1 MAGRFL
7 MVVTCLLTGTLFM
20 VSCSKDSNTTPDP
33 GLTVT
38 SISPGSGASGTNVF
52 IAGTGFDATASNNTV
67 KFGTTAATVV
77 TATTTAL
84 LVTVPGG
91 ITGSQAIVVGNTV
104 KGTTVTAASQF
115 NVTSVP
121 GKTIVPVNAPI
132 TADVS
137 WTADKIYVL
146 SNFVYVRSGVTVT
159 IAPGTIIKGDK
170 LTKGTLIFEPG
181 SKINAV
187 GTATNPIIFTSNQAP
202 GLRNLGDWGGLV
214 ITGKGNHN
222 GATGVTDATKLP
234 VVEGGPTTQV
244 SAIDG
249 GRNAAD
255 NSGTLQYA
263 RIEWAGVAL
272 SPNNEINGLSLY
284 AVGSG
289 TKIDHIQVSY
299 ANDDSIEW
307 FGGDVNMNYLICYR
321 GIDDDFDTDNGFSGN
336 VQFGVGIRD
345 LTIADQSGSK
355 GFESDND
362 ANNSANLPQTS
373 CVFSNMTLVGPT
385 ATAVSSNTATPT
397 ANVVLATPVN
407 PNASAPSANY
417 VAGVHIRRNSA
428 LSMFNSVVLGWPAGI
443 LLDGTNVATNIAAGR
458 SVIAN
463 NNIGGNLTGTV
474 NNVANFN
481 RDVIYISGAGGA
493 GSLTP
498 IVALGPDSSAFGA
511 AVGPVTYLRV
521 NNNVRFR
528 TTSDILLTA
537 PFAFPTPNVLPATG
551 SAALTGASF
560 TSTKLSS
567 AFFNKTVTF
576 EGAVGPSAN
585 FTTEAWINFDPQ
597 NAVYQ

>member
-1 MAGRFL
+1 MLAL
-7 MVVTCLLTGTLFM
+7 TCLLTGTMFL
-20 VSCSKDSNTTPDP
+20 VSCSKDDNTTPDP
-33 GLTVT
+33 VLAIS
-38 SISPGSGASGTNVF
+38 SISPGSGAAGTNVL
-52 IAGTGFDATASNNTV
+52 IAGTGFDASASNNTV
-67 KFGTTAATVV
+67 KFGSASATIV

-91 ITGSQAIVVGNTV
+91 ITGSQSVIVGNTV
-104 KGTTVTAASQF
+104 KGTTVTSATQF
-115 NVTSVP
+115 NVTTVIA
-121 GKTIVPVNAPI
+121 KTIVQVNAPI
-132 TADVS
+132 TADVT
-137 WTADKIYVL
+137 WTKDKTYFL

-159 IAPGTIIKGDK
+159 IQPGTIIKGDK
-170 LTKGTLIFEPG
+170 LTKGALIFEPG

-187 GTATNPIIFTSNQAP
+187 GTPAEPIVFTSNLAP

-214 ITGKGNHN
+214 ICGKADHN
-222 GATGVTDATKLP
+222 GLTGITDPTKLP
-234 VVEGGPTTQV
+234 VIEGGPSTQFG
-244 SAIDG
+244 AIDG
-249 GRNAAD
+249 QRNNAD
-255 NSGTLQYA
+255 NSGTLQYV

-289 TKIDHIQVSY
+289 TKIDHVQVSY

-307 FGGDVNMNYLICYR
+307 FGGAVNMNYLICYR
-321 GIDDDFDTDNGFSGN
+321 GIDDDFDTDNGFSGS
-336 VQFGVGIRD
+336 VQFGLGVRD

-385 ATAVSSNTATPT
+385 ATAISSNTATPT
-397 ANVVLATPVN
+397 VNVVLATPVN

-417 VAGVHIRRNSA
+417 IAGVHIRRNSA
-428 LSMFNSVVLGWPAGI
+428 LSMFNSVVLGWPSGI

-463 NNIGGNLTGTV
+463 NNIGGTLTGTV
-474 NNVANFN
+474 NNVANSN
-481 RDVIYISGAGGA
+481 RDILYISGSGGA

-498 IVALGPDSSAFGA
+498 INALGPDSSAFGA

-521 NNNVRFR
+521 NNNARFR
-528 TTSDILLTA
+528 TTSDFLLTA
-537 PFAFPTPNVLPATG
+537 PFTFPAPNVLPAAG
-551 SAALTGASF
+551 SSSLTGALF
-560 TSTKLSS
+560 TNAKLSS

-576 EGAVGPSAN
+576 EGAVGPNAN
-585 FTTEAWINFDPQ
+585 FTTETWVNFDTQ
-597 NAVYQ
+597 NIVYQ